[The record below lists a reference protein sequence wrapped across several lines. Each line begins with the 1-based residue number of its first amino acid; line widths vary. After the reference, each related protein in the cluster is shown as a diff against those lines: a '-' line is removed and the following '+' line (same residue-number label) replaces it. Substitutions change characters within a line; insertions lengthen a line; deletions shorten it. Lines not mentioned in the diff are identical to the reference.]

1 MDSDYEFLN
10 HDKEFDGR
18 KDFSQAPVVVLGSKI
33 IAQTE
38 AVVDVVF
45 GKKKVNLTN
54 KRKKRGGSLVYME
67 EEKYIF

>member
-1 MDSDYEFLN
+1 MDSDHEFRN

-18 KDFSQAPVVVLGSKI
+18 KDSSQAPVVVSGSEI
-33 IAQTE
+33 IVQTE

>member
-1 MDSDYEFLN
+1 MDSDHEFRN

-18 KDFSQAPVVVLGSKI
+18 KDFSQAPIVVSGSEI

-54 KRKKRGGSLVYME
+54 KRKRGEEALCIWKKRN
-67 EEKYIF
+67 I